1 LNIAD
6 RAVSRDQYVRRNLGF
21 LGLTFSS
28 IDGPETALTSAPVYA
43 VCSVSGARSASVSA
57 SVSESAAS
65 VSEEVLALAVAV
77 AVAAVGGGV
86 GRRIVTE
93 GGIYRGVASYL
104 PACSL
109 IAAATAFLASSS
121 LRTCRCVRTDV

>member
-1 LNIAD
+1 
-6 RAVSRDQYVRRNLGF
+6 V
-21 LGLTFSS
+21 
-28 IDGPETALTSAPVYA
+28 
-43 VCSVSGARSASVSA
+43 SVSA
-57 SVSESAAS
+57 SVSESAVSVSVS
-65 VSEEVLALAVAV
+65 VSEELLAVAV
-77 AVAAVGGGV
+77 AVAVGGGV

-121 LRTCRCVRTDV
+121 LKTCRYVCTDV